1 VINGKNMSNTSGQI
15 VPGRIE
21 IPWMGY
27 RSHHRYFVQE
37 LGDNNI
43 GVQTLTYP
51 RDCFDYLT
59 KTTPKLIISSTDF
72 DGSVGLPREGG
83 WENSGEIALEVLKLV
98 RKMPN
103 QTNTPILALNSWGK
117 DMGERL
123 AEIGCEVLNINDFRP
138 SNLAELIK
146 RKLR

>member
-1 VINGKNMSNTSGQI
+1 MSNTSGDI

-21 IPWMGY
+21 VPWMGY

-51 RDCFDYLT
+51 SDCFNYLT

-72 DGSVGLPREGG
+72 DGSVGLP
-83 WENSGEIALEVLKLV
+83 GEADWNTGFDVALEVLRRV
-98 RKMPN
+98 RQMPN
-103 QTNTPILALNSWGK
+103 HTKTPILVLNSW
-117 DMGERL
+117 DFYRRGEL
-123 AEIGCEVLNINDFRP
+123 CFLGDCEVVDMNNTKGGDLVEIV
-138 SNLAELIK
+138 K